1 MIVLVYPKC
10 TTCKK
15 ALAWLEEHSIP
26 YEARHIVE
34 QNPTEDELR
43 QWHAESG
50 LPLKRFFNTSGMN
63 YRALGLKDKLPQMSE
78 DEQYALLASDGMLVR
93 RPLVIGENMVLCG
106 FKQKEWEASFH
117 AE

>member
-34 QNPTEDELR
+34 QNPTEDE
-43 QWHAESG
+43 
-50 LPLKRFFNTSGMN
+50 
-63 YRALGLKDKLPQMSE
+63 
-78 DEQYALLASDGMLVR
+78 QYALLASDGMLVR

-106 FKQKEWEASFH
+106 FKQKEWEAAFH

>member
-34 QNPTEDELR
+34 QNPTEDELP
-43 QWHAESG
+43 QGHAESG
-50 LPLKRFFNTSGMN
+50 LPLNRFSKTNGSN
-63 YRALGLKDKLPQMSE
+63 DLALGRK
-78 DEQYALLASDGMLVR
+78 
-93 RPLVIGENMVLCG
+93 
-106 FKQKEWEASFH
+106 
-117 AE
+117 